1 MRPAASPSLT
11 EIDAASLKLQS
22 VLPDRIGSLLK
33 QRILTCAL
41 MPGQRLVEKDLC
53 ADLGVSRTPLR
64 EALNRLVFEGLVVPM
79 PYRGYAVA
87 PLTLEGIR
95 ELCELRRITESE
107 AAALAAE
114 RLSEDDLEQLESL
127 LELDY
132 LPGDRDSY
140 AEYLRVNS
148 AFHLALVRSTRNSR
162 LEAIVMAALDQLQRP
177 EYLGLDL
184 GTKCPSEVVQ
194 EHREIVDA
202 LREREPERARRLM
215 SQHILRAEGRIV
227 AALQA
232 TDFWKGLGQSAEA
245 PSSSTT

>member
-11 EIDAASLKLQS
+11 EIDPASLKLQS

-64 EALNRLVFEGLVVPM
+64 EALNRLVFEGLVVPV

-95 ELCELRRITESE
+95 ELCELRRITESA

-114 RLSEDDLEQLESL
+114 RLAEDDLEQLASL
-127 LELDY
+127 LELSY
-132 LPGDRDSY
+132 VPGNRDSY

-148 AFHLALVRSTRNSR
+148 AFHLALVRATRNSR
-162 LEAIVMAALDQLQRP
+162 LEAIVMTALDQLQRP

-184 GTKCPSEVVQ
+184 GTKCASEVAE
-194 EHREIVDA
+194 EHREIVTA
-202 LREREPERARRLM
+202 LRARDAERARRLM
-215 SQHILRAEGRIV
+215 SDHISRAEARIV

-232 TDFWKGLGQSAEA
+232 TDFWKTQGEA
-245 PSSSTT
+245 PAPAPASES